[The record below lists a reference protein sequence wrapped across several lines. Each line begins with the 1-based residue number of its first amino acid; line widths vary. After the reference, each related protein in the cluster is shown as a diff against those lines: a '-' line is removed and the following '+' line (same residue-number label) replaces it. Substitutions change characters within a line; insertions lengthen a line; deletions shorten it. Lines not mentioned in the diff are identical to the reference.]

1 MADGAYLVAAVGLVS
16 VIVFIVFNERKPIRG
31 ANKIV
36 DDKII
41 KETKLLCKNNGIDAS
56 LDRICRLRKRK
67 AHLQKDIQNCAA
79 TWFITAL
86 CLAIYG
92 FSSNP
97 SPCDVEKTT
106 LLIASYIVMLTFS
119 GGMYYILRLLYE
131 IKKINSEAS
140 A

>member
-56 LDRICRLRKRK
+56 LDRICRLRKR
-67 AHLQKDIQNCAA
+67 
-79 TWFITAL
+79 FITAL